1 MSAYFRIS
9 NFTNVDTTL
18 QTCPANS
25 FSYEAFRTQA
35 SEVYHKRKIPCKALM
50 WVSSL
55 FYVENACLCKT
66 VRSCRLYLL
75 LAAKPV
81 NALRTGLTTL
91 RSFLRYLIDRSWAL
105 LSKKTPRCTRF
116 FRNWIQSL
124 RGNLATKSNRIT
136 GQPDDS
142 NDLREMFYAIDIAP
156 RDIVD
161 NVDMVERI
169 LNNIIRGL
177 AELSS
182 ALQTNFV

>member
-1 MSAYFRIS
+1 MLLCLRI
-9 NFTNVDTTL
+9 FEYPIL
-18 QTCPANS
+18 QTWTQLCRPAPQ
-25 FSYEAFRTQA
+25 TA
-35 SEVYHKRKIPCKALM
+35 SPTKLFGRKRPKSITNARSLARQTLM

-91 RSFLRYLIDRSWAL
+91 RSFLRYLIDRSWVL

-124 RGNLATKSNRIT
+124 RGNLATKSNRTT
-136 GQPDDS
+136 GR
-142 NDLREMFYAIDIAP
+142 LERFT
-156 RDIVD
+156 R
-161 NVDMVERI
+161 NVLCNWYRPSWYC
-169 LNNIIRGL
+169 R
-177 AELSS
+177 
-182 ALQTNFV
+182 